1 MTEIS
6 VANCISDVLFERNRI
21 VLPGV
26 GLLETKPKS
35 AVVDHI
41 ANSVAPPSRDIGF
54 NPNITV
60 DDGVLI
66 NFIKKKYEKEDLVVR
81 KVVADY
87 MSDLRKK
94 MHQKEIVTIPD
105 VGRMY
110 IDFEKKIQFLPD
122 RVNYNKDSFGLPTV
136 KFNQVKQQP
145 VSQPVAQPAVV
156 APAPVVPVVNTPA
169 RASTAI
175 SNPPP
180 PPTTTTTTTTLGKT
194 TQQPIQETIIPPAVN
209 GHGGREAI
217 DFRGAL
223 LKVFPFLLVA
233 AFLAIAFVFYNIW
246 SDSNNDDEAD
256 KLARIEKSRLN
267 SKPEIDD
274 QERAQ
279 YEEDYE
285 TEIIEKTNEGVTY
298 DDDNEDDLPDGAGD
312 TDAPTVRP
320 GTKEGVVIVGGF
332 SDRANAERLVQR
344 IYKKGYEAYIDEAGP
359 INRVGVTFAYDEEDD
374 IINMV
379 RQLRREFDNSSWV
392 LIPKGFKVE

>member
-6 VANCISDVLFERNRI
+6 VAHCISDILFERNRI

-54 NPNITV
+54 NPNVTV
-60 DDGVLI
+60 DDGVLV

-81 KVVADY
+81 KAVADY
-87 MSDLRKK
+87 ISDLRKK

-136 KFNQVKQQP
+136 KFNNEKQQP
-145 VSQPVAQPAVV
+145 VARPIAQPVV
-156 APAPVVPVVNTPA
+156 AAPIVVPVVNTPA
-169 RASTAI
+169 RATTAI

-180 PPTTTTTTTTLGKT
+180 PTSQTTLTKAAE
-194 TQQPIQETIIPPAVN
+194 QPVQETIIPPASN
-209 GHGGREAI
+209 GNGGREEI
-217 DFRGAL
+217 DFKGAI
-223 LKVFPFLLVA
+223 LKVFPFLLIA
-233 AFLAIAFVFYNIW
+233 AFLAIAFVFYTLW
-246 SDSNNDDEAD
+246 SDKNGNDDAD
-256 KLARIEKSRLN
+256 KLARIEKKRLN

-274 QERAQ
+274 EARAQ

-285 TEIIEKTNEGVTY
+285 TEIIEQTNEGVTL
-298 DDDNEDDLPDGAGD
+298 DDDEDLPDGAGD

-320 GTKEGVVIVGGF
+320 GTNEGVVIVGGF
-332 SDRANAERLVQR
+332 SDRSNAERLVQN

-359 INRVGVTFAYDEEDD
+359 INRVGVTFAYDDEDD

-379 RQLRREFDNSSWV
+379 RQLRREFDDSSWV

>member
-6 VANCISDVLFERNRI
+6 VAHCISDVLFEKNRI

-54 NPNITV
+54 NPNVTV
-60 DDGVLI
+60 DDGVLV

-81 KVVADY
+81 KIVADY
-87 MSDLRKK
+87 MSNLRKK
-94 MHQKEIVTIPD
+94 MQQKEIVTIPD

-136 KFNQVKQQP
+136 KFNDVKQP
-145 VSQPVAQPAVV
+145 VVQPVAPPVV
-156 APAPVVPVVNTPA
+156 ATPVPVVPVTNTPPQ
-169 RASTAI
+169 ASTAI
-175 SNPPP
+175 NNPPP
-180 PPTTTTTTTTLGKT
+180 PITETELSNVTE
-194 TQQPIQETIIPPAVN
+194 QPVQETIIPAASNTV
-209 GHGGREAI
+209 GGRERI
-217 DFRGAL
+217 DFGGAIS
-223 LKVFPFLLVA
+223 KIFPVLLV
-233 AFLAIAFVFYNIW
+233 LAVLTIAFIFYKIW
-246 SDSNNDDEAD
+246 ADDNAAKLEEAD
-256 KLARIEKSRLN
+256 RIAKYDNRRLN
-267 SKPEIDD
+267 TKPEIDD
-274 QERAQ
+274 EERAQ
-279 YEEDYE
+279 YEEEYE
-285 TEIIEKTNEGVTY
+285 NEIIEKTNEGVTI
-298 DDDNEDDLPDGAGD
+298 DDDDDLPDGAGD

-332 SDRANAERLVQR
+332 SERKNAKRLVQK
-344 IYKKGYEAYIDEAGP
+344 IYKKGYDAYIDEAGP
-359 INRVGVTFAYDEEDD
+359 INRVGVTFAYDDEDD

-392 LIPKGFKVE
+392 LKPKGYKVD